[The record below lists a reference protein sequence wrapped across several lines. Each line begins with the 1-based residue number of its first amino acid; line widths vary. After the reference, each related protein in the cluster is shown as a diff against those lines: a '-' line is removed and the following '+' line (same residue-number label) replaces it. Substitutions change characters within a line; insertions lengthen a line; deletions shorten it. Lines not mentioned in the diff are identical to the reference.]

1 MYRYSPML
9 NAASTCVI
17 CGRNTIAGE
26 NTCPACQW
34 AHEQKQQ
41 ARRVPIYDN
50 PSHDGEP
57 IGYRIIPGE
66 SLESTI
72 Y

>member
-1 MYRYSPML
+1 MS
-9 NAASTCVI
+9 NNDATCVI

-26 NTCPACQW
+26 SLCPTCQW
-34 AHEQKQQ
+34 VHEQKQHP
-41 ARRVPIYDN
+41 RRVPIYDN
-50 PSHDGEP
+50 PSHDGDP

-66 SLESTI
+66 ALTTL